1 MPYLIDHKA
10 RPAQKGR
17 AACAHSTLLGR
28 GESVVPK
35 AAELA
40 TQPTPRRNTQ
50 CIAGRPPQFSPRDG
64 HPATKTSGRQGSRL
78 SFSEPA
84 SGARRPGWSLRP
96 RARRRLALRAGREIH
111 VESRETYGARRVRAA
126 LRRRGIR
133 VGRKARRPLQRIRF
147 GLRYNDTARAVARV
161 AYGRTA
167 RRESDTQRVTCAPPC
182 AGAHGFVLEITGLG
196 LTGSMYL
203 KALSWVDG
211 GRHET
216 SKSPFSSVDDR
227 TMFSPLPTS
236 VRRIL
241 GVMAAG
247 ALLIAVGNPR
257 HVRREWAC
265 LAGGTRRGH
274 AHLSWHPPLGQSAL
288 AVHGRPLGAN
298 GLAISILGPAPCR
311 RDSRSQCGLARR
323 PGAPEL
329 VAGRRLR
336 RHLRGS
342 RGVHDQPVTPTR
354 SQLGRSQP
362 GGDRPVTRSRDP
374 FGGPSARLSSCR
386 RGSRLGCRRKAEPR
400 HAADAPVDEA
410 GELRARSSR

>member
-1 MPYLIDHKA
+1 M
-10 RPAQKGR
+10 
-17 AACAHSTLLGR
+17 
-28 GESVVPK
+28 
-35 AAELA
+35 LA
-40 TQPTPRRNTQ
+40 DAWLCER
-50 CIAGRPPQFSPRDG
+50 I
-64 HPATKTSGRQGSRL
+64 
-78 SFSEPA
+78 
-84 SGARRPGWSLRP
+84 
-96 RARRRLALRAGREIH
+96 REIH

-247 ALLIAVGNPR
+247 ALLIAVANG
-257 HVRREWAC
+257 VTYGASG
-265 LAGGTRRGH
+265 LAWL
-274 AHLSWHPPLGQSAL
+274 AAL
-288 AVHGRPLGAN
+288 AAATLTCLGILRLGNRRLLYMGGPWGRTG
-298 GLAISILGPAPCR
+298 
-311 RDSRSQCGLARR
+311 SRSAFSDPR
-323 PGAPEL
+323 L
-329 VAGRRLR
+329 VAVIAGLSAVSLVGPVLPSSWRVADCAAIFGVLAAYTINP
-336 RHLRGS
+336 S
-342 RGVHDQPVTPTR
+342 RP
-354 SQLGRSQP
+354 
-362 GGDRPVTRSRDP
+362 RD
-374 FGGPSARLSSCR
+374 LS
-386 RGSRLGCRRKAEPR
+386 
-400 HAADAPVDEA
+400 
-410 GELRARSSR
+410 